1 MFSAVPGA
9 ADVICV
15 PNWIEQ
21 ADPGGVNWTIRK
33 PLSNEKSASSLQPSR
48 A

>member
-1 MFSAVPGA
+1 MAEPGA
-9 ADVICV
+9 ADVIFD

-33 PLSNEKSASSLQPSR
+33 PSPSAKSASSRQPSR
-48 A
+48 S